1 MNGIPYI
8 AHIDTSDVFKES
20 YLSGAYKKKLFEMK
34 GFNLIGVSDI
44 SKVDSTSERLRN
56 ITNKEFNYLIDCDA
70 HSIDEL
76 GMGHLWIKGSKRN
89 YHMLKEAIRD
99 YDISIKL
106 RKPVQR
112 GQYIKGVYIYNN
124 KNDNLS
130 LIHI

>member
-1 MNGIPYI
+1 
-8 AHIDTSDVFKES
+8 
-20 YLSGAYKKKLFEMK
+20 MK

-44 SKVDSTSERLRN
+44 SQVDNMSKRLRS

-76 GMGHLWIKGSKRN
+76 EMKHLWIKGSKRN

-106 RKPVQR
+106 KKPVQ
-112 GQYIKGVYIYNN
+112 
-124 KNDNLS
+124 
-130 LIHI
+130 